1 MEKGISKLANKR
13 MFTMKIV
20 DSDQF
25 LNMSIEAQCAYF
37 QLCMRSDDD
46 GYLRS
51 WKRKIR
57 IIDAKEEAVSELISN
72 EYLEK
77 KSENVYKLP
86 LFKETTGYGER
97 DKQRLT
103 KEYKK
108 WRKEVLKR
116 DNYICQMCGKP
127 NSNIAHHKVRFRDC
141 YEDKNIVYDIGNG
154 VCLCKRCHKIA
165 HGGGNYING

>member
-1 MEKGISKLANKR
+1 

-37 QLCMRSDDD
+37 QLCMHSDDD

-51 WKRKIR
+51 WKRTIR
-57 IIDAKEEAVSELISN
+57 IIDAKEESVSELISN
-72 EYLEK
+72 GYLEK

-97 DKQRLT
+97 DKQRHT
-103 KEYKK
+103 KEYK
-108 WRKEVLKR
+108 
-116 DNYICQMCGKP
+116 
-127 NSNIAHHKVRFRDC
+127 
-141 YEDKNIVYDIGNG
+141 NG
-154 VCLCKRCHKIA
+154 EKRCLKETIIFVECVENQTPILHIIK
-165 HGGGNYING
+165 

>member
-1 MEKGISKLANKR
+1 MERLTQKSDKMIWLKDQGLKIEPCEMNSHHCRMILEKLAEYEDLEER
-13 MFTMKIV
+13 LHKI
-20 DSDQF
+20 F
-25 LNMSIEAQCAYF
+25 GE
-37 QLCMRSDDD
+37 
-46 GYLRS
+46 
-51 WKRKIR
+51 
-57 IIDAKEEAVSELISN
+57 
-72 EYLEK
+72 

-97 DKQRLT
+97 DKQRHT

-141 YEDKNIVYDIGNG
+141 YDDKNIVYDIGNG